1 MTSAKYAATMTSA
14 LTATAVALLTAC
26 TPAAPAWT
34 TMQRVQSPASTW
46 TAATRAGAWLYG
58 DSITVGNG
66 AAAAKLALT
75 QTGRHVAVDAN
86 SGIPTSP
93 ALDRL
98 AERVKQRG
106 APPVLI
112 VATGA
117 NDALDPARARGMSA
131 QVARARSIVGPRT
144 RIVWVTVLVAR
155 PKHAKADAAGTATVN
170 AAIVHAANR
179 GRVDQ
184 VVHWH
189 TVLSRAGVYTHTR
202 DGVHPVGKGA
212 ALWAQT
218 VATAVK

>member
-1 MTSAKYAATMTSA
+1 MTTTLAALAVVA
-14 LTATAVALLTAC
+14 LTAC
-26 TPAAPAWT
+26 APAVNTPEPWT

-46 TAATRAGAWLYG
+46 TAATRNGAWLYG

-66 AAAAKLALT
+66 AAAARLVLART
-75 QTGRHVAVDAN
+75 SRQVAVDAN
-86 SGIPTSP
+86 SGIPTSN

-98 AERVKQRG
+98 AQRVKQRG

-112 VATGA
+112 MATGA
-117 NDALDPARARGMSA
+117 NDAVDQARAHGMTA

-144 RIVWVTVLVAR
+144 RIVWVTALVAR
-155 PKHAKADAAGTATVN
+155 PKHAKADTAGTAVVN

-189 TVLSRAGVYTHTR
+189 TALSKAGVSTHTR
-202 DGVHPVGKGA
+202 DGVHPVGPGA
-212 ALWAQT
+212 ALWVRT
-218 VATAVK
+218 VAAAIR